1 MNAGKS
7 RWERTVLFVLFL
19 FSLSVF
25 NLAGYLYPLAAALV
39 LLPELRRIRISG
51 TAVLLFLFSA
61 LYFGFYSWHYGLS
74 ASGIVLYLFG
84 PWTAW
89 LLGRTF
95 VERGGRFL
103 PLLAVPAVGMWLHGL
118 LNLAA
123 YLCSGY
129 FALYDYYRQ
138 SVDVWRGVLANVN
151 STGML
156 FTFAAGLSVG
166 VLFSGLRPRYKLGAG
181 VLLAVSAGASVFF
194 ANRALLA
201 ILLLVALLCGLFG
214 QRGAGKGKT
223 LLLLLLAAAAVV
235 IAAETDLG
243 GFGTW
248 LNGLKLMERIRSD
261 RGDARFLIW
270 GEFFARW
277 SFAEHPWGGGAMLSG
292 SDFGHFHNLWL
303 DVYNTAGVLPFAAL
317 AAVTLRILRQFFRFR
332 RVTAE
337 RGLWNERV
345 IFTGLAAAVALNCG
359 VEPILESNPYYFLIL
374 LMYFGAMEGMVR
386 KGGHGRG

>member
-25 NLAGYLYPLAAALV
+25 NLAGYLYPLAAVLV
-39 LLPELRRIRISG
+39 LLPELKRIRISG

-74 ASGIVLYLFG
+74 ASGVVLYLFG
-84 PWTAW
+84 PWAAW
-89 LLGRTF
+89 LLGRTYM
-95 VERGGRFL
+95 ERGGRFL
-103 PLLAVPAVGMWLHGL
+103 PLLVVPAVGMWLHGL

-123 YLCSGY
+123 YLRSSY
-129 FALYDYYRQ
+129 FAMYDHYRQ
-138 SVDVWRGVLANVN
+138 SVDIWRGVLVNVN

-156 FTFAAGLSVG
+156 FTFAAGLGVG
-166 VLFSGLRPRYKLGAG
+166 VLFSGLGLRYKLGAG
-181 VLLAVSAGASVFF
+181 VILAVSAGASVFF

-201 ILLLVALLCGLFG
+201 ILLLVTLLCGLFG
-214 QRGAGKGKT
+214 QRRTGKGKVI
-223 LLLLLLAAAAVV
+223 LLLLLAAAAVV

-261 RGDARFLIW
+261 SGDARFLVW
-270 GEFFARW
+270 GEFFTRW
-277 SFAEHPWGGGAMLSG
+277 NFAEHPWGGGAMLSG
-292 SDFGHFHNLWL
+292 SDFSYFHNLWL
-303 DVYNTAGVLPFAAL
+303 DVYNKAGVLPFAAL
-317 AAVTLRILRQFFRFR
+317 TVVTLCILRQFFCFR

-345 IFTGLAAAVALNCG
+345 IFTGLAAAVVLNCG

-374 LMYFGAMEGMVR
+374 LMYFGAMEGIAR
-386 KGGHGRG
+386 KGGDGRG